1 MPESTRSIPTFAT
14 VALTLALGLF
24 TAACSEQSPKAAEAA
39 ADRAPATSQPSSPS
53 APAAS
58 SQPSSPQ
65 AGGYEGF
72 IDEVSCQVVR
82 GWAWDPS
89 RPDAPL
95 TVELYDGN
103 RLLKTVVA
111 EQLRPDLVDG
121 GKGNGKHVFH
131 ETTPKEFKDGKMHT
145 VRAVI
150 KGTTY
155 ELKPSAGTAA
165 LVTCAPS
172 GT

>member
-1 MPESTRSIPTFAT
+1 MPESTRMIPTLMA
-14 VALTLALGLF
+14 VLALGLF
-24 TAACSEQSPKAAEAA
+24 TAACSEQSPKAA
-39 ADRAPATSQPSSPS
+39 DAPAEP

-58 SQPSSPQ
+58 QPSTPPASAQPASPQ

-72 IDEVSCQVVR
+72 LDEVSCQVVR

-103 RLLKTVVA
+103 RLLKTLVA
-111 EQLRPDLVDG
+111 DQPRPDLVDG

-131 ETTPKEFKDGKMHT
+131 EAAPKEFKDGKPHS
-145 VRAVI
+145 VRVVI
-150 KGTTY
+150 KGTTH
-155 ELKPSAGTAA
+155 ELKPSAGTTAT
-165 LVTCAPS
+165 VTCASS

>member
-1 MPESTRSIPTFAT
+1 MRERARTFI
-14 VALTLALGLF
+14 VILALGVI
-24 TAACSEQSPKAAEAA
+24 TAGCSEQSPKAA
-39 ADRAPATSQPSSPS
+39 D

-58 SQPSSPQ
+58 QSSAAPASPQ

-72 IDEVSCQVVR
+72 IDEVTCDVVR

-95 TVELYDGN
+95 TIELYDGN
-103 RLLKTVVA
+103 RLLKTLVA
-111 EQLRPDLVDG
+111 DQPRPDLVG
-121 GKGNGKHVFH
+121 VKGNGKHMFR
-131 ETTPKEFKDGKMHT
+131 ETTPPELKDGKMHS
-145 VRAVI
+145 VKAMV
-150 KGTTY
+150 KGTTH

>member
-1 MPESTRSIPTFAT
+1 MPEHTLMPESTRSIPTF
-14 VALTLALGLF
+14 VFMCTLALGLV
-24 TAACSEQSPKAAEAA
+24 TAGCSEQSPKAA
-39 ADRAPATSQPSSPS
+39 DAPPPGG

-58 SQPSSPQ
+58 SQPASPQPASPQ

-72 IDEVSCQVVR
+72 LDEVSCQVVR

-95 TVELYDGN
+95 TIELYDGN
-103 RLLKTVVA
+103 RLLKTLA
-111 EQLRPDLVDG
+111 ADQLRPDLVDL
-121 GKGNGKHVFH
+121 GKGNGKHMFH
-131 ETTPKEFKDGKMHT
+131 EAAPKEFKDGKPHS

-150 KGTTY
+150 KGTTH

-165 LVTCAPS
+165 TVTCEPT

>member
-1 MPESTRSIPTFAT
+1 MPESTRRIPAI
-14 VALTLALGLF
+14 VMMLALGLA
-24 TAACSEQSPKAAEAA
+24 TAGCSEQSPKAADVP
-39 ADRAPATSQPSSPS
+39 ADRAPAAAPGAQPAPS
-53 APAAS
+53 GAQAA
-58 SQPSSPQ
+58 SPQ

-72 IDEVSCQVVR
+72 IDEVSCEVVR

-95 TVELYDGN
+95 TIELYDGN
-103 RLLKTVVA
+103 RLLKTLVA
-111 EQLRPDLVDG
+111 DQSRPDLVG
-121 GKGNGKHVFH
+121 VKGNGKHVFQ
-131 ETTPKEFKDGKMHT
+131 ETTPKEIKDGKMHT
-145 VRAVI
+145 VRAMV
-150 KGTTY
+150 KGTDF

>member
-1 MPESTRSIPTFAT
+1 MPESTRSISTFMFA
-14 VALTLALGLF
+14 LALGLV
-24 TAACSEQSPKAAEAA
+24 TAGCSEQSPKAADAPPAA
-39 ADRAPATSQPSSPS
+39 SQPSSP
-53 APAAS
+53 AGTA
-58 SQPSSPQ
+58 SPQ

-72 IDEVSCQVVR
+72 LDEVSCDVVR

-103 RLLKTVVA
+103 RLLTTIA
-111 EQLRPDLVDG
+111 ADQLRPDLVDL
-121 GKGNGKHVFH
+121 GKGNGKHMFR
-131 ETTPKEFKDGKMHT
+131 EAAPKEFKDGKPHS

-150 KGTTY
+150 KGTTH

-165 LVTCAPS
+165 TVTCAPS

>member
-1 MPESTRSIPTFAT
+1 MHKPTRSIATFGL
-14 VALTLALGLF
+14 VVALGLF
-24 TAACSEQSPKAAEAA
+24 TAGCSEQAPKAA
-39 ADRAPATSQPSSPS
+39 DAPPASPQ
-53 APAAS
+53 AAS
-58 SQPSSPQ
+58 PASPQ
-65 AGGYEGF
+65 AGAYEGF
-72 IDEVSCQVVR
+72 LDEVSCDVVR

-103 RLLKTVVA
+103 RLLTTIA
-111 EQLRPDLVDG
+111 ADQLRPDLVDL
-121 GKGNGKHVFH
+121 GKGNGKHMFR
-131 ETTPKEFKDGKMHT
+131 EAAPKEFKDGKPHS

-150 KGTTY
+150 KGTTH

-165 LVTCAPS
+165 TVTCAPS

>member
-1 MPESTRSIPTFAT
+1 MPESTRNTSTFAT

-24 TAACSEQSPKAAEAA
+24 TAACSEQSPKAADAPAE
-39 ADRAPATSQPSSPS
+39 RAPAASQPSSPS
-53 APAAS
+53 SPAAA
-58 SQPSSPQ
+58 SQPASPQ

-103 RLLKTVVA
+103 RLLKTLVA
-111 EQLRPDLVDG
+111 DQARPDLVG
-121 GKGNGKHVFH
+121 VKGNGKHMFR
-131 ETTPKEFKDGKMHT
+131 ETTPAELKDGKTHS
-145 VRAVI
+145 VRAMV
-150 KGTTY
+150 KGTTH

>member
-1 MPESTRSIPTFAT
+1 MRERARTFI
-14 VALTLALGLF
+14 VILALGVI
-24 TAACSEQSPKAAEAA
+24 TAGCSEKSGKAAEG
-39 ADRAPATSQPSSPS
+39 
-53 APAAS
+53 PAAS
-58 SQPSSPQ
+58 TPPAAPQ

-72 IDEVSCQVVR
+72 LDEVSCQVVR

-95 TVELYDGN
+95 TIELYDGN
-103 RLLKTVVA
+103 RLLKTLVA
-111 EQLRPDLVDG
+111 DQPRPDLVG
-121 GKGNGKHVFH
+121 VKGNGKHMFR
-131 ETTPKEFKDGKMHT
+131 ETTPPELKDGKMHS
-145 VRAVI
+145 VKAMV
-150 KGTTY
+150 KGTTH